1 MTLLDERRV
10 APPTVAAQVALP
22 HLKIDT
28 VTAFVLCH
36 VVALLAL
43 VPALFSWTGV
53 AAFVIGVVLFGILGI
68 NVGFHRLLAHRSF
81 GCPRW
86 VEHALALFG
95 TCSLQFS
102 PAYWVAVHRRHHQF
116 SDEPDDPHSPA
127 RSFVWAHFGWLI
139 QRRPADMK
147 PAILTYRY
155 AKDMMRDPFY
165 AFLERKNVWAVTG
178 IAVWVLL
185 YVVGFGVEALA
196 GGSLFECGL
205 FGASLAVWGG
215 ALRTVFVWHT
225 TWSVNSLAHI
235 WGYRS
240 HDTPDNSR
248 NNPLVAAIAW
258 GEGWHNNHHADPVSP
273 RHGMQWWEIDVS
285 WLMIRGLMLLGLAW
299 PRRHMP

>member
-1 MTLLDERRV
+1 MTLLDERRIV
-10 APPTVAAQVALP
+10 PVSHAAEENLP
-22 HLKIDT
+22 RLKTDT

-36 VVALLAL
+36 AVALLAF
-43 VPALFSWTGV
+43 VPALFSWTGL
-53 AAFVIGVVLFGILGI
+53 AAFVAGVALFGILGI

-81 GCPRW
+81 GCPRR
-86 VEHALALFG
+86 VEHVLAFLG

-127 RSFVWAHFGWLI
+127 RGFVWAHFGWLI
-139 QRRPADMK
+139 QRRPVDMK
-147 PAILTYRY
+147 PAVLTYRY

-165 AFLERKNVWAVTG
+165 EFLERKNVWAVTG
-178 IAVWVLL
+178 LAVWVLL
-185 YVVGFGVEALA
+185 YAVGFGAEALA
-196 GGSLFECGL
+196 GGTAIECSL
-205 FGASLAVWGG
+205 FGASLFVWGG
-215 ALRTVFVWHT
+215 AVRTVFVWHT
-225 TWSVNSLAHI
+225 TWSVNSVAHI

-248 NNPLVAAIAW
+248 NNALVAAIAW

-285 WLMIRGLMLLGLAW
+285 WLTIRLMMALGLAR
-299 PRRHMP
+299 PR